1 MMKKTFVSW
10 SGGKDCCQAAYK
22 AVQQG
27 FQIVCLLNMVT
38 NDKRRSCSHGLP
50 ARWIRLQAKAME
62 LPLVQQPTTS
72 SNYEAIYSASLAKLK
87 STGVNYGIFGDIDFE
102 PHREWITR
110 VCSSVNVMPVLP
122 LWQEHQE
129 DIARA
134 FIDQGFEAVVVATR
148 ADLMG
153 AEWLGRKFDAAFL
166 KELSAYDDEISPC
179 GEAGEFHTLVVDGP
193 LFKKR
198 IEIRRAEKE
207 KRNNHWFLKIAEC
220 ELLEKPDG
228 RRL

>member
-1 MMKKTFVSW
+1 M
-10 SGGKDCCQAAYK
+10 
-22 AVQQG
+22 
-27 FQIVCLLNMVT
+27 
-38 NDKRRSCSHGLP
+38 
-50 ARWIRLQAKAME
+50 QAKAME

-72 SNYEAIYSASLAKLK
+72 SNYEAVYTTTLAKLK

-110 VCSSVNVMPVLP
+110 VCSSVKIMPVLP
-122 LWQEHQE
+122 LWQQHQE
-129 DIARA
+129 DIARD
-134 FIDQGFEAVVVATR
+134 FINQGFEAVVVAAR

-153 AEWLGRKFDAAFL
+153 AEWLGRKFDETFL

-198 IEIRRAEKE
+198 IEIRLAEKE
-207 KRNNHWFLKIAEC
+207 KRNNHWFLKIADC
-220 ELLEKPDG
+220 ELMEKQEGKPQ
-228 RRL
+228 

>member
-22 AVQQG
+22 AIQQG
-27 FQIVCLLNMVT
+27 FQIACLLNMVT

-153 AEWLGRKFDAAFL
+153 AEWLGKKFDAAFL
-166 KELSAYDDEISPC
+166 KELSVYDDEISPC

>member
-10 SGGKDCCQAAYK
+10 SCGKDCCQAAYK

-129 DIARA
+129 DIARS
-134 FIDQGFEAVVVATR
+134 FIDMGFEAVVVAAR
-148 ADLMG
+148 SDLMG
-153 AEWLGRKFDAAFL
+153 PEWLGRKFDAAFL
-166 KELSAYDDEISPC
+166 KELSVYDDEISPC

-198 IEIRRAEKE
+198 LEIRRATKE

-228 RRL
+228 KLL